1 MTTTERQ
8 AGKESSGQRVADW
21 FDGRLGTH
29 SLGKKYLRKVF
40 PDHWSFLLGEI
51 CLYSFV
57 ILILTGVYLTLFFHP
72 SMNEVTYHGS
82 YVPLNGVRMS
92 EAYASTLDISFDV
105 RGGLLIRQIHHWAAL
120 IFIAGM
126 LMHMMRHF
134 FTGSFRRPR
143 EVNWL
148 FGWTLLF
155 LGLFEG
161 LFGYSLP
168 DDLLSGTG
176 MRFVDGAILSVPI
189 VGTYLSFFLF
199 GGEFPG
205 HDIIGRFYS
214 LHILVI
220 PGIMAA
226 LVVAHLILVVYHKHT
241 QFPGPG
247 KTERNVVGA
256 PFMPVYM
263 AKAGGFFF
271 LVFGVIALISAV
283 ASINPVWSYGP
294 YRADQVSTG
303 AQPDWYL
310 GFAEG
315 LVRIMPGW
323 EINIAGHTLV
333 LGVLIPIVVFPLLL
347 IFIGVYPF
355 LESWIT
361 GDKREHHL
369 LDRPRNRPIRTSIGT
384 AWISI
389 YLILLAGGGNDIVAT
404 RFHLSINTVTW
415 AVRIAL
421 FVVPVIVF
429 VATRRICLGLQL
441 RDRELVLHGRETGVI
456 KRLPHGEYVELH
468 RPLSPA
474 ELHTLTQH
482 EQPRPLELGPAEDEN
497 GVPSP
502 NRRMPMLRL
511 RARLSRAL
519 YGEGTQVAKPT
530 AEEYREAHR
539 SNEHPA
545 NEHLAVEHP
554 AAEQQAA
561 EQQAAERQAVEQP
574 SEEQQMREHQV
585 SGRQV
590 SEAGPPDG

>member
-1 MTTTERQ
+1 MAEE
-8 AGKESSGQRVADW
+8 ASSGRRVADW

-29 SLGKKYLRKVF
+29 TLGKRYLRKVF

-51 CLYSFV
+51 CLWSFV
-57 ILILTGVYLTLFFHP
+57 VLILTGVYLTLFFHP

-105 RGGLLIRQIHHWAAL
+105 RGGLLIRQMHHWAAL

-134 FTGSFRRPR
+134 FTGSFRKPR

-176 MRFVDGAILSVPI
+176 MRFVEGATLSVPI

-205 HDIIGRFYS
+205 HDIIARFYS

-226 LVVAHLILVVYHKHT
+226 LVVAHLILVFYHKHT

-271 LVFGVIALISAV
+271 LVFGVIALISAI
-283 ASINPVWSYGP
+283 ATINPVWSYGP

-323 EINIAGHTLV
+323 EINVAGHTLV
-333 LGVLIPIVVFPLLL
+333 LGVLIPIVVFPVLLV
-347 IFIGVYPF
+347 FIGVYPF
-355 LESWIT
+355 LEAWIT

-369 LDRPRNRPIRTSIGT
+369 LDRPRNRPVRTSIGT
-384 AWISI
+384 AWISV

-415 AVRIAL
+415 AIRIAV
-421 FVVPVIVF
+421 FVVPVLVF
-429 VATRRICLGLQL
+429 IATRRICLGLQR

-456 KRLPHGEYVELH
+456 KRLPHGEFVEPH
-468 RPLSPA
+468 QPLSPA

-482 EQPRPLELGPAEDEN
+482 EQPQPLELGPAQDTN

-502 NRRMPMLRL
+502 NGRVRRL
-511 RARLSRAL
+511 RVLLSRGL
-519 YGEGTQVAKPT
+519 YGAGTQVAKPT
-530 AEEYREAHR
+530 AEEYAEHREA
-539 SNEHPA
+539 E
-545 NEHLAVEHP
+545 
-554 AAEQQAA
+554 
-561 EQQAAERQAVEQP
+561 
-574 SEEQQMREHQV
+574 
-585 SGRQV
+585 QV
-590 SEAGPPDG
+590 SEPGPPGG